1 MGKFTISMAIFNSY
15 VSLPE
20 GKIPWESPCSA
31 PRRAPRMLRELRASA
46 VDGATDA
53 VQELLDVC
61 DAQGVHVQKSWD
73 LSAPGR
79 PRTRESSWGEHI
91 T

>member
-1 MGKFTISMAIFNSY
+1 
-15 VSLPE
+15 
-20 GKIPWESPCSA
+20 
-31 PRRAPRMLRELRASA
+31 MLRELRASA
-46 VDGATDA
+46 VDGAADA

-79 PRTRESSWGEHI
+79 PRTRDFSWGEHI